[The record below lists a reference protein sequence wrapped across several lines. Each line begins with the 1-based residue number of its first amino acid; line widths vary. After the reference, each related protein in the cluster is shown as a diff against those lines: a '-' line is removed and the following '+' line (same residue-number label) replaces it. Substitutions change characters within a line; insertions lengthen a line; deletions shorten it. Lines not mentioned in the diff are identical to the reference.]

1 MPPIRDSQS
10 PRLTGPPI
18 GGNALDMGRPGQS
31 KSDRLP
37 RKSGRIEPWLPDLRS
52 FSQIPARF
60 ETVPREV
67 VLTLGRIEQSKG
79 REQLHAAQAPQVL
92 ARLAARTRFDSITAS
107 SAIEDVV
114 LDDERA
120 LQLVRE
126 GPDGPYRDRS
136 EGEFAGYRDAIDY
149 LVAKEPEPLTVPLV
163 LHVHRVLLRHTEDPT
178 AGKPKVNDNFIG
190 SKNSDGTR
198 TVIFETI
205 PAGTATGRHL
215 TELVDRYEEAVAAG
229 QVPVLLLIAA
239 LVVDF
244 LAIHP
249 FEEGNGRVARLL
261 TTNELLRHGYG
272 VALYVSLEQRIFDS
286 KNSYY
291 LALRESQSQWHD
303 ADHDL
308 TPWTLYLLR
317 TIEDAYG
324 EFEQRVAADTILFG
338 RTKREQARNYILA
351 QAPRRFRLA
360 QMADALPD
368 ISQATIRDALDELR
382 DEGLLTVGR
391 GRSAMWERADEAQGR

>member
-1 MPPIRDSQS
+1 M
-10 PRLTGPPI
+10 
-18 GGNALDMGRPGQS
+18 
-31 KSDRLP
+31 
-37 RKSGRIEPWLPDLRS
+37 RS
-52 FSQIPARF
+52 FSQIPTRF

-79 REQLHAAQAPQVL
+79 REQLYAAQAPQVL
-92 ARLAARTRFDSITAS
+92 ERLAARTRFDSITAS

-163 LHVHRVLLRHTEDPT
+163 LHVHRVLMRHTEDPT
-178 AGKPKVNDNFIG
+178 AGKTKVSDNFIG

-205 PAGTATGRHL
+205 PAGTATERHL
-215 TELVDRYEEAVAAG
+215 TELVDRYEQAVAAG

-272 VALYVSLEQRIFDS
+272 VARYVSLEQRIFDS

-291 LALRESQSQWHD
+291 LALCESQSQWHD

-324 EFEQRVAADTILFG
+324 EFEQRVAADTKLFG

-360 QMADALPD
+360 QIADALPD

-391 GRSAMWERADEAQGR
+391 GRSAMWERADAAQGR